1 MTKLC
6 YILKSTMEEEMR
18 LHDVA

>member
-6 YILKSTMEEEMR
+6 FILKSTMEEEMR